1 MKQTQK
7 LKISLSERLQK
18 LLERLAD
25 QNDLARRLQDLE
37 QRLEHLERRP
47 SAANGAAGDL
57 NTEIETG
64 LFFTD
69 ADDPPGLSDQQ
80 QARYEAWHSHFLQH
94 PEEIEAGRTLHEMAA
109 LRASTQSPMGNGS
122 IDQQP

>member
-1 MKQTQK
+1 MDSSCSTEPSPTPRRERRQRPALDNVDARGVLAVLKRNQCHETDPETQDQP
-7 LKISLSERLQK
+7 EQRTAEAA
-18 LLERLAD
+18 ERLAD

-47 SAANGAAGDL
+47 SAVMAAGDL

-69 ADDPPGLSDQQ
+69 ADDPP
-80 QARYEAWHSHFLQH
+80 A
-94 PEEIEAGRTLHEMAA
+94 
-109 LRASTQSPMGNGS
+109 
-122 IDQQP
+122 